1 MIAVFL
7 EGKAVIEASFL
18 LTERASPKPPPV
30 SRRWSFYTALRF
42 PSSTCAPKLRALP
55 RLKSF
60 GHDAVSVVCIYG
72 FDTRLSEDYARWM
85 MLRRHQLIP
94 FFQEYWPIPGVR
106 ARVPADFFDMDLN
119 GATAKTGRNTC
130 DG

>member
-42 PSSTCAPKLRALP
+42 PSSTCAPEVWARH
-55 RLKSF
+55 RWKSF
-60 GHDAVSVVCIYG
+60 GRDPAHNAGSWRAMADAFACKGMVV
-72 FDTRLSEDYARWM
+72 T
-85 MLRRHQLIP
+85 
-94 FFQEYWPIPGVR
+94 
-106 ARVPADFFDMDLN
+106 ADRSAD
-119 GATAKTGRNTC
+119 
-130 DG
+130 